1 MGACACTPGLQA
13 LVSLDLGVF
22 MGATPSLFLPC
33 FRYSL
38 LFLFIFFCLLFC
50 YFAFLLTVA
59 VQLGLL
65 QLITILALESISRL
79 FKRHFREGFFFVV
92 VVMKSIINIKS
103 LQERYKNVLYFLTRF
118 EVYEFYE
125 CLSVKYLEF

>member
-1 MGACACTPGLQA
+1 M
-13 LVSLDLGVF
+13 
-22 MGATPSLFLPC
+22 
-33 FRYSL
+33 
-38 LFLFIFFCLLFC
+38 
-50 YFAFLLTVA
+50 A

-79 FKRHFREGFFFVV
+79 FKRHFREGFFVV